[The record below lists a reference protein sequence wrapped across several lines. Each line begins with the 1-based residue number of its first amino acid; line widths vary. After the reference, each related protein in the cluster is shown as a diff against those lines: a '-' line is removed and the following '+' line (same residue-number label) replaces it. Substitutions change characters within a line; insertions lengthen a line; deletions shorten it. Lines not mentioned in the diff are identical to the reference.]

1 MNDVRP
7 ASLADR
13 ELLAHIAATGFYDDP
28 VLSWVLPDAS
38 RRPAQLRFLFASL
51 VDDTLPDRGMVDL
64 AGRACVAFW
73 RDPSFEY
80 GRPADQL
87 DATLDE
93 VSEEDLLLF
102 SADDLERL
110 AILGDVMLANHPHE
124 SHWYLNV
131 VSTLPDNQGTGLG
144 SAALDPG
151 LTRCDADGCSA
162 YLESTNPRNR
172 TLYRRK
178 GFVDAGEIQIPD
190 GPTLL
195 QMWRDPVRPR

>member
-28 VLSWVLPDAS
+28 VLSWVLPDDG
-38 RRPAQLRFLFASL
+38 RRTDQLHFLFGGL
-51 VDDTLPDRGMVDL
+51 VDDMLPDRGAVYL
-64 AGRACVAFW
+64 AGRACAAFW
-73 RDPSFEY
+73 RDPTFEY

-87 DATLDE
+87 DETLVDAPDE
-93 VSEEDLLLF
+93 EPDGQPLF

-110 AILGDVMLANHPHE
+110 AILGDVMLENHPHE

-131 VSTLPDNQGTGLG
+131 VSTLPGHQGNGLG

-190 GPTLL
+190 GPAML
-195 QMWRDPVRPR
+195 QMWRDPR